1 MKVFLGLYE
10 IAGYFK
16 NLKEGF
22 RELGFDC
29 DFINL
34 YSHPFDYGNDDV
46 PCCILKIMKYLAN
59 KNSKRIKRNKLKEIL
74 FILLQ
79 NIFRPFLLFWA
90 IKNYDIF
97 ILGFNA
103 KILTF
108 YDYYII
114 KIMNKKLYY
123 VNFGADS
130 RPPYIDGARTRVD
143 YISKIKRIH
152 RLSKEKSK
160 TLKLVENN
168 SDAVLSYPPMA
179 HLYKKKKINS
189 FVLGFPYKTNTE
201 FENLADTIRT
211 NGDRRIR
218 ILHSPSDEYVKG
230 SALIR
235 EIIKKLIDKGHPV
248 EYIEIKGMKNSA
260 VLEELQKCD
269 FIIDQIWSD
278 TPMAGFAT
286 EAAFFGKPAVVGGYY
301 ATMIREEMEE
311 KYIPPSLF
319 VHPDQVEAAVERMI
333 VDLKFRLDLGKRA
346 QEFVRANWSPKAV
359 AEKYVR
365 IINEDVPEDWWFDP
379 NKIRYLQGAGLEE
392 SKVKDT
398 VRRLIEYRGRGALQL
413 TDKPEL
419 EQAFVDFAY
428 SDFSSG
434 FSLSDNQNK

>member
-1 MKVFLGLYE
+1 
-10 IAGYFK
+10 
-16 NLKEGF
+16 
-22 RELGFDC
+22 
-29 DFINL
+29 
-34 YSHPFDYGNDDV
+34 
-46 PCCILKIMKYLAN
+46 
-59 KNSKRIKRNKLKEIL
+59 
-74 FILLQ
+74 
-79 NIFRPFLLFWA
+79 
-90 IKNYDIF
+90 
-97 ILGFNA
+97 
-103 KILTF
+103 
-108 YDYYII
+108 
-114 KIMNKKLYY
+114 
-123 VNFGADS
+123 
-130 RPPYIDGARTRVD
+130 
-143 YISKIKRIH
+143 
-152 RLSKEKSK
+152 
-160 TLKLVENN
+160 
-168 SDAVLSYPPMA
+168 
-179 HLYKKKKINS
+179 
-189 FVLGFPYKTNTE
+189 
-201 FENLADTIRT
+201 
-211 NGDRRIR
+211 
-218 ILHSPSDEYVKG
+218 
-230 SALIR
+230 
-235 EIIKKLIDKGHPV
+235 
-248 EYIEIKGMKNSA
+248 
-260 VLEELQKCD
+260 
-269 FIIDQIWSD
+269 
-278 TPMAGFAT
+278 MAGFAT